1 MGLSFRHPGHI
12 VPMVCESAVRDGD
25 VVIVGATGNQCA
37 FPGGASPTS
46 SLLGVVMR
54 PDGSVATAGDTVDV
68 VLSGI
73 YPVRAGGTIV
83 LNDLIT
89 SNGTD
94 GTAKTETAG
103 SGVLVGVIGVAIE
116 AGVSGDRV
124 AVSINPFVKQGA

>member
-1 MGLSFRHPGHI
+1 MGLSMRHPGHI
-12 VPMVCESAVRDGD
+12 VPMETESAVVDGD
-25 VVIVGATGNQCA
+25 LVVVGSADNKCA

-54 PDGSVATAGDTVDV
+54 PDGSTASAGDTVDV

-73 YPVRAGGTIV
+73 YPIRSGGTIA
-83 LNDLIT
+83 LNDLVT

-103 SGVLVGVIGVAIE
+103 AGVNVGVIGVAVE
-116 AGVSGDRV
+116 NGASGDRI
-124 AVSINPFVKQGA
+124 AVRINPFVKQGG